1 MSDNKKDTLKGE
13 LLAHGADNYLHDPN
27 KSMNYYAQIKKD
39 DGTIS
44 ERWGKDLEGVIKE
57 SGVQVGDTV
66 VLAELGKE
74 PVVVGDKTFNKTIWD
89 LQRYEPVLDLP
100 NVIEH
105 DTEREQ
111 EKTGV
116 LDKTKENEHD
126 DPSTPNQAK
135 KVPDLSEFDFELP
148 DNIKNN
154 YFGIVKNRYLLD
166 QKTNYYDKDDKNQV
180 NIAFEDRNKS
190 LHTSRQD
197 EKTIYAMLDMAQA
210 KNWTAIKLKGTDEF
224 KQKAWLEASLR
235 GIEVKGYE
243 PNEKDLAELKA
254 RQAERTTNEVGMTAQ
269 KAPEPKQETEAE
281 KEQSKPQQTPPT
293 HTPTG
298 QETIYGQLQKPMD
311 NQAYLDRIGLNFGGT
326 NVDRYAKNSDEVV
339 EKAQD
344 FVGKEL
350 TNIHSGI
357 KGVISNSNIKK
368 MISGSASD
376 KSVNA
381 EIHRVASANAD
392 KLFENSVFAWQYQD
406 RNNDSNFIAI
416 HRAIAPLKF
425 NDEIYFA
432 KLTVKELAR
441 ERGNKI
447 YSIEAVEVEQGKSPI
462 PDMMSVDQDKQ
473 GFTEHRPN
481 GALIDIIVKNAQEY
495 NRENQKNV
503 DDLQDYNKDQL
514 QDEPQQTPP
523 TQEQDNQGVNFDFL
537 NENAL
542 NEPQQPPAS
551 AMSDRDY
558 TDEEMALYEQQ
569 QLAKWE
575 AERLSLYEQ
584 NEHTYTDED
593 MERYEQQVYDQWEN
607 NQLAEQTP
615 PTQAEPLDIG
625 VQTQEQSHVQND
637 RFTFEAMTAEDVGIS
652 ESEYLRQATHI
663 TDRETGEHYII
674 GNYDFEHDGNVHNGV
689 IAEYYTD
696 EQALAERDDNALI
709 GGERIFSKL
718 GIHDKG
724 LVNHIEGDSR
734 LTAEQLDKAVSLE
747 TLKNTVSNQPIMP
760 NKEFELVSESVK
772 QAEFDSRELAL
783 AQTAMLRNYDVS
795 WDRLDQHEKYERL
808 ASSVGEYKI
817 DEQKYNQFIDNLQ
830 RNINQDLSYL
840 KYETKEINQELTPQ
854 KSAADIKK
862 DIRQIFQ
869 TGYKDGSIK
878 SRDELVEVLKERGF
892 EVKEN
897 DKSIR
902 VSLPNSDQAV
912 NLKGEVFTKGYDAIK
927 SLKERLEPETLKQ
940 TYPTLTDSDIVHVTA
955 YKNKLFDGNRDM
967 QTPKALQASLV
978 RLEDSVKDMAKG
990 KDVNLP
996 DLPVNEIKPD
1006 IEVRT
1011 TDNHDKSRQV

>member
-1 MSDNKKDTLKGE
+1 MSDNNKKPVVKGE
-13 LLAHGADNYLHDPN
+13 LLSYGFAPYQDDPTQRQSYFVEIKHDNGI
-27 KSMNYYAQIKKD
+27 AKK
-39 DGTIS
+39 
-44 ERWGKDLEGVIKE
+44 EWGVDLERALNE
-57 SGVQVGDTV
+57 SNVQIGDTV
-66 VLAELGKE
+66 ILNNLGRQ
-74 PVVVGDKTFNKTIWD
+74 PVNIPDPQDETKTKTVTKNLWEMEK
-89 LQRYEPVLDLP
+89 YEPVLDLP

-111 EKTGV
+111 QQAVAT
-116 LDKTKENEHD
+116 DKTKENEED
-126 DPSTPNQAK
+126 VPNQPKKTPN
-135 KVPDLSEFDFELP
+135 LSDFEFELP
-148 DNIKNN
+148 SNIKNN
-154 YFGIVKNRYLLD
+154 YIAIVKNRHLSD
-166 QKTNYYDKDDKNQV
+166 QKINYYDKDDKDQV

-197 EKTIYAMLDMAQA
+197 EKTIYAMLDMAQS
-210 KNWTAIKLKGTDEF
+210 KGWSDIKLKGTEEF

-235 GIEVKGYE
+235 GIGVKGYE
-243 PNEKDLAELKA
+243 PNEKDLAEL
-254 RQAERTTNEVGMTAQ
+254 QAKQQARTTNQVEMTAQ
-269 KAPEPKQETEAE
+269 KPLETN
-281 KEQSKPQQTPPT
+281 QQ
-293 HTPTG
+293 
-298 QETIYGQLQKPMD
+298 
-311 NQAYLDRIGLNFGGT
+311 
-326 NVDRYAKNSDEVV
+326 AK
-339 EKAQD
+339 
-344 FVGKEL
+344 VG
-350 TNIHSGI
+350 
-357 KGVISNSNIKK
+357 
-368 MISGSASD
+368 
-376 KSVNA
+376 
-381 EIHRVASANAD
+381 
-392 KLFENSVFAWQYQD
+392 
-406 RNNDSNFIAI
+406 
-416 HRAIAPLKF
+416 
-425 NDEIYFA
+425 
-432 KLTVKELAR
+432 
-441 ERGNKI
+441 
-447 YSIEAVEVEQGKSPI
+447 
-462 PDMMSVDQDKQ
+462 
-473 GFTEHRPN
+473 
-481 GALIDIIVKNAQEY
+481 
-495 NRENQKNV
+495 ENQ
-503 DDLQDYNKDQL
+503 
-514 QDEPQQTPP
+514 PQQTPP

-542 NEPQQPPAS
+542 NEPQQPPAP

-637 RFTFEAMTAEDVGIS
+637 RFTFEAMTAEDVGIG

-689 IAEYYTD
+689 ITEYYTD

-795 WDRLDQHEKYERL
+795 WDRLDQHEKYKRL

-840 KYETKEINQELTPQ
+840 KYETKEINQEPTPQ
-854 KSAADIKK
+854 KSAEDIKK

-955 YKNKLFDGNRDM
+955 YKNKLFDSNRDM

>member
-1 MSDNKKDTLKGE
+1 MSDNNKKPVVKGE
-13 LLAHGADNYLHDPN
+13 LLSYGFAPYQDDPTQRQSYFVEIKHDNGI
-27 KSMNYYAQIKKD
+27 AKK
-39 DGTIS
+39 
-44 ERWGKDLEGVIKE
+44 EWGVDLERALNE
-57 SGVQVGDTV
+57 SNVQIGDTV
-66 VLAELGKE
+66 ILNNLGRQ
-74 PVVVGDKTFNKTIWD
+74 PVNIPDPQDETKTKTVTKNLWEMEK
-89 LQRYEPVLDLP
+89 YEPVLDLP

-111 EKTGV
+111 QQAVAT
-116 LDKTKENEHD
+116 DKTKENEED
-126 DPSTPNQAK
+126 VPNQPKKTPN
-135 KVPDLSEFDFELP
+135 LSDFEFELP
-148 DNIKNN
+148 SNIKNN
-154 YFGIVKNRYLLD
+154 YIAIVKNRHLLD
-166 QKTNYYDKDDKNQV
+166 QKINYYDKDDKDQV

-197 EKTIYAMLDMAQA
+197 EKTIYAMLDMAQS
-210 KNWTAIKLKGTDEF
+210 KGWSDIKLKGTEEF

-235 GIEVKGYE
+235 GIGVKGYE
-243 PNEKDLAELKA
+243 PNEKDLAEL
-254 RQAERTTNEVGMTAQ
+254 QAKQQARTTNQVEMTAQ
-269 KAPEPKQETEAE
+269 KPLETN
-281 KEQSKPQQTPPT
+281 QQ
-293 HTPTG
+293 
-298 QETIYGQLQKPMD
+298 
-311 NQAYLDRIGLNFGGT
+311 
-326 NVDRYAKNSDEVV
+326 AK
-339 EKAQD
+339 
-344 FVGKEL
+344 VG
-350 TNIHSGI
+350 
-357 KGVISNSNIKK
+357 
-368 MISGSASD
+368 
-376 KSVNA
+376 
-381 EIHRVASANAD
+381 
-392 KLFENSVFAWQYQD
+392 
-406 RNNDSNFIAI
+406 
-416 HRAIAPLKF
+416 
-425 NDEIYFA
+425 
-432 KLTVKELAR
+432 
-441 ERGNKI
+441 
-447 YSIEAVEVEQGKSPI
+447 
-462 PDMMSVDQDKQ
+462 
-473 GFTEHRPN
+473 
-481 GALIDIIVKNAQEY
+481 
-495 NRENQKNV
+495 ENQ
-503 DDLQDYNKDQL
+503 
-514 QDEPQQTPP
+514 PQQTPP

-542 NEPQQPPAS
+542 NEPQQPPAP

-637 RFTFEAMTAEDVGIS
+637 RFTFEAMTAEDVGIG

-689 IAEYYTD
+689 ITEYYTD

-840 KYETKEINQELTPQ
+840 KYETKEINQEPTPQ
-854 KSAADIKK
+854 KSAEDIKK

-955 YKNKLFDGNRDM
+955 YKNKLFDSNRDM
-967 QTPKALQASLV
+967 QTPKVLQASLV
-978 RLEDSVKDMAKG
+978 RLEDSIKDMAKG

>member
-1 MSDNKKDTLKGE
+1 MSDNNKKPVVKGE
-13 LLAHGADNYLHDPN
+13 LLSYGFAPYQDNPTQRQSYFVEIKHDN
-27 KSMNYYAQIKKD
+27 GIAKK
-39 DGTIS
+39 
-44 ERWGKDLEGVIKE
+44 EWGVDLERALNESNVQIGETVILNNLGRQPVNIPDPQDETKTK
-57 SGVQVGDTV
+57 TV
-66 VLAELGKE
+66 TKNLWEVEK
-74 PVVVGDKTFNKTIWD
+74 
-89 LQRYEPVLDLP
+89 YEPVLDLP

-111 EKTGV
+111 AKAGV
-116 LDKTKENEHD
+116 LDKTKENEQG
-126 DPSTPNQAK
+126 DPSMPNQAK

-210 KNWTAIKLKGTDEF
+210 KNWTAIKLKGTEEF

-293 HTPTG
+293 HTPKG

-311 NQAYLDRIGLNFGGT
+311 NQTYLDRIGLNFDG
-326 NVDRYAKNSDEVV
+326 AKVQRQAVNRQE
-339 EKAQD
+339 AQEQASN
-344 FVGKEL
+344 FAGQEL
-350 TNIHSGI
+350 INTHSGVRA
-357 KGVISNSNIKK
+357 VISNKNISK
-368 MISGSASD
+368 MASGKAFE
-376 KSVNA
+376 KSVNEQA
-381 EIHRVASANAD
+381 HWVAVANAD

-406 RNNDSNFIAI
+406 RNEDINIDAI
-416 HRAIAPLKF
+416 HRAIAPMKF
-425 NDEIYFA
+425 NDEIYIA
-432 KLTVKELAR
+432 KLTIKELAR
-441 ERGNKI
+441 GEGNRV
-447 YSIEAVEVEQGKSPI
+447 YSVEAVDIEQSKSPI
-462 PDMMSVDQDKQ
+462 PIMTHADQDKQ
-473 GFTEHRPN
+473 GFTQHRSN

-503 DDLQDYNKDQL
+503 DDLQNYNKDQL
-514 QDEPQQTPP
+514 Q
-523 TQEQDNQGVNFDFL
+523 
-537 NENAL
+537 
-542 NEPQQPPAS
+542 NEPQQ
-551 AMSDRDY
+551 R
-558 TDEEMALYEQQ
+558 
-569 QLAKWE
+569 
-575 AERLSLYEQ
+575 
-584 NEHTYTDED
+584 
-593 MERYEQQVYDQWEN
+593 
-607 NQLAEQTP
+607 P

-637 RFTFEAMTAEDVGIS
+637 RFTFEVMTAEDVGIG

-674 GNYDFEHDGNVHNGV
+674 GNYDFEHDGNVHNGI

-734 LTAEQLDKAVSLE
+734 LTAEQMDKAVSLE

-760 NKEFELVSESVK
+760 NKEFELVSESAK

-840 KYETKEINQELTPQ
+840 KYETKEINQEPTPQ
-854 KSAADIKK
+854 KSAEDIKK

-955 YKNKLFDGNRDM
+955 YKNKLFDSNRDM

>member
-1 MSDNKKDTLKGE
+1 MSDNNKKPVVKGE
-13 LLAHGADNYLHDPN
+13 LLSYGFAPYQDDPTQRQSYFVEIKHDNGI
-27 KSMNYYAQIKKD
+27 AKK
-39 DGTIS
+39 
-44 ERWGKDLEGVIKE
+44 EWGVDLERALNE
-57 SGVQVGDTV
+57 SNVQIGDTV
-66 VLAELGKE
+66 ILNNLGRQ
-74 PVVVGDKTFNKTIWD
+74 PVNIPDPQDETKTKTVTKNLWEMEK
-89 LQRYEPVLDLP
+89 YEPVLDLP

-111 EKTGV
+111 QQAVAT
-116 LDKTKENEHD
+116 DKTKENEED
-126 DPSTPNQAK
+126 VPNQPKKTPN
-135 KVPDLSEFDFELP
+135 LSDFEFELP
-148 DNIKNN
+148 SNIKNN
-154 YFGIVKNRYLLD
+154 YIAIVKNRHLSD
-166 QKTNYYDKDDKNQV
+166 QKINYYDKDDKDQV

-197 EKTIYAMLDMAQA
+197 EKTIYAMLDMAQS
-210 KNWTAIKLKGTDEF
+210 KGWSDIKLKGTEEF

-235 GIEVKGYE
+235 GIGVKGYE
-243 PNEKDLAELKA
+243 PNEKDLAEL
-254 RQAERTTNEVGMTAQ
+254 QAKQQARTTNQVEMTAQ
-269 KAPEPKQETEAE
+269 KPLETN
-281 KEQSKPQQTPPT
+281 QQ
-293 HTPTG
+293 
-298 QETIYGQLQKPMD
+298 
-311 NQAYLDRIGLNFGGT
+311 
-326 NVDRYAKNSDEVV
+326 AK
-339 EKAQD
+339 
-344 FVGKEL
+344 VG
-350 TNIHSGI
+350 
-357 KGVISNSNIKK
+357 
-368 MISGSASD
+368 
-376 KSVNA
+376 
-381 EIHRVASANAD
+381 
-392 KLFENSVFAWQYQD
+392 
-406 RNNDSNFIAI
+406 
-416 HRAIAPLKF
+416 
-425 NDEIYFA
+425 
-432 KLTVKELAR
+432 
-441 ERGNKI
+441 
-447 YSIEAVEVEQGKSPI
+447 
-462 PDMMSVDQDKQ
+462 
-473 GFTEHRPN
+473 
-481 GALIDIIVKNAQEY
+481 
-495 NRENQKNV
+495 ENQ
-503 DDLQDYNKDQL
+503 
-514 QDEPQQTPP
+514 PQQTPP

-542 NEPQQPPAS
+542 NEPQQPPAP

-637 RFTFEAMTAEDVGIS
+637 RFTFEAMTAEDVGIG

-689 IAEYYTD
+689 ITEYYTD

-840 KYETKEINQELTPQ
+840 KYETKEINQEPTPQ
-854 KSAADIKK
+854 KSAEDIKK

-955 YKNKLFDGNRDM
+955 YKNKLFDSNRDM
-967 QTPKALQASLV
+967 QTPKVLQASLV
-978 RLEDSVKDMAKG
+978 RLEDSIKDMAKG

>member
-1 MSDNKKDTLKGE
+1 MSDNNKKPVVKGE
-13 LLAHGADNYLHDPN
+13 LLSYGFAPYQDDPTQRQSYFVEIKHDNGI
-27 KSMNYYAQIKKD
+27 AKK
-39 DGTIS
+39 
-44 ERWGKDLEGVIKE
+44 EWGVDLERALNE
-57 SGVQVGDTV
+57 SNVQIGDTV
-66 VLAELGKE
+66 ILNNLGRQ
-74 PVVVGDKTFNKTIWD
+74 PVNIPDPQDETKTKTVTKNLWEMEK
-89 LQRYEPVLDLP
+89 YEPVLDLP

-111 EKTGV
+111 QQAVAT
-116 LDKTKENEHD
+116 DKTKENEED
-126 DPSTPNQAK
+126 VPNQPKKTPN
-135 KVPDLSEFDFELP
+135 LSDFEFELP
-148 DNIKNN
+148 SNIKNN
-154 YFGIVKNRYLLD
+154 YIAIVKNRHLSD
-166 QKTNYYDKDDKNQV
+166 QKINYYDKDDKDQV

-197 EKTIYAMLDMAQA
+197 EKTIYAMLDMAQS
-210 KNWTAIKLKGTDEF
+210 KGWSDIKLKGTEEF

-235 GIEVKGYE
+235 GIGVKGYE
-243 PNEKDLAELKA
+243 PNEKDLAEL
-254 RQAERTTNEVGMTAQ
+254 QAKQQARTTNQVEMTAQ
-269 KAPEPKQETEAE
+269 KPLETN
-281 KEQSKPQQTPPT
+281 QQ
-293 HTPTG
+293 
-298 QETIYGQLQKPMD
+298 
-311 NQAYLDRIGLNFGGT
+311 
-326 NVDRYAKNSDEVV
+326 AK
-339 EKAQD
+339 
-344 FVGKEL
+344 VG
-350 TNIHSGI
+350 
-357 KGVISNSNIKK
+357 
-368 MISGSASD
+368 
-376 KSVNA
+376 
-381 EIHRVASANAD
+381 
-392 KLFENSVFAWQYQD
+392 
-406 RNNDSNFIAI
+406 
-416 HRAIAPLKF
+416 
-425 NDEIYFA
+425 
-432 KLTVKELAR
+432 
-441 ERGNKI
+441 
-447 YSIEAVEVEQGKSPI
+447 
-462 PDMMSVDQDKQ
+462 
-473 GFTEHRPN
+473 
-481 GALIDIIVKNAQEY
+481 
-495 NRENQKNV
+495 ENQ
-503 DDLQDYNKDQL
+503 
-514 QDEPQQTPP
+514 PQQTPP

-542 NEPQQPPAS
+542 NEPQQPPAP

-637 RFTFEAMTAEDVGIS
+637 RFTFEAMTAEDVGIG

-689 IAEYYTD
+689 ITEYYTD

-760 NKEFELVSESVK
+760 NKEFELVSESIK

-840 KYETKEINQELTPQ
+840 KYETKEINQEPTPQ
-854 KSAADIKK
+854 KSAEDIKK

-955 YKNKLFDGNRDM
+955 YKNKLFDSNRDM
-967 QTPKALQASLV
+967 QTPKVLQASLV
-978 RLEDSVKDMAKG
+978 RLEDSIKDMAKG

-1011 TDNHDKSRQV
+1011 TDNHDKIRQV

>member
-1 MSDNKKDTLKGE
+1 MSDNNKKPVVKGE
-13 LLAHGADNYLHDPN
+13 LLSYGFAPYQDDPTQRQSYFVEIKHDNGI
-27 KSMNYYAQIKKD
+27 AKK
-39 DGTIS
+39 
-44 ERWGKDLEGVIKE
+44 EWGVDLERALNE
-57 SGVQVGDTV
+57 SNVQIGDTV
-66 VLAELGKE
+66 ILNNLGRQ
-74 PVVVGDKTFNKTIWD
+74 PVNIPDPQDETKTKTVTKNLWEMEK
-89 LQRYEPVLDLP
+89 YEPVLDLP

-111 EKTGV
+111 QQAVAT
-116 LDKTKENEHD
+116 DKTKENEED
-126 DPSTPNQAK
+126 VPNQPKKTPN
-135 KVPDLSEFDFELP
+135 LSDFEFELP
-148 DNIKNN
+148 SNIKNN
-154 YFGIVKNRYLLD
+154 YIAIVKNRHLSD
-166 QKTNYYDKDDKNQV
+166 QKINYYDKDDKDQV

-197 EKTIYAMLDMAQA
+197 EKTIYAMLDMAQS
-210 KNWTAIKLKGTDEF
+210 KGWSDIKLKGTEEF

-235 GIEVKGYE
+235 GIGVKGYE
-243 PNEKDLAELKA
+243 PNEKDLAEL
-254 RQAERTTNEVGMTAQ
+254 QAKQQARTTNQVEMTAQ
-269 KAPEPKQETEAE
+269 KPLETN
-281 KEQSKPQQTPPT
+281 QQ
-293 HTPTG
+293 
-298 QETIYGQLQKPMD
+298 
-311 NQAYLDRIGLNFGGT
+311 
-326 NVDRYAKNSDEVV
+326 AK
-339 EKAQD
+339 
-344 FVGKEL
+344 VG
-350 TNIHSGI
+350 
-357 KGVISNSNIKK
+357 
-368 MISGSASD
+368 
-376 KSVNA
+376 
-381 EIHRVASANAD
+381 
-392 KLFENSVFAWQYQD
+392 
-406 RNNDSNFIAI
+406 
-416 HRAIAPLKF
+416 
-425 NDEIYFA
+425 
-432 KLTVKELAR
+432 
-441 ERGNKI
+441 
-447 YSIEAVEVEQGKSPI
+447 
-462 PDMMSVDQDKQ
+462 
-473 GFTEHRPN
+473 
-481 GALIDIIVKNAQEY
+481 
-495 NRENQKNV
+495 ENQ
-503 DDLQDYNKDQL
+503 
-514 QDEPQQTPP
+514 PQQTPP

-542 NEPQQPPAS
+542 NEPQQPPAP

-637 RFTFEAMTAEDVGIS
+637 RFTFEAMTAEDVGIG

-689 IAEYYTD
+689 ITEYYTD

-795 WDRLDQHEKYERL
+795 WDRLDQHEKYKRL

-840 KYETKEINQELTPQ
+840 KYETKEINQEPTPQ
-854 KSAADIKK
+854 KSAEDIKK
-862 DIRQIFQ
+862 YIRQIFQ

-955 YKNKLFDGNRDM
+955 YKNKLFDSNRDM

>member
-1 MSDNKKDTLKGE
+1 MSDNNKKPVVKGE
-13 LLAHGADNYLHDPN
+13 LLSYGFAPYQDNPTQRQSYFVEIKHDN
-27 KSMNYYAQIKKD
+27 GIAKK
-39 DGTIS
+39 
-44 ERWGKDLEGVIKE
+44 EWGVDLERALNESNVQIGETVILNNLGRQPVNIPDPQDETKTK
-57 SGVQVGDTV
+57 TV
-66 VLAELGKE
+66 TKNLWEVEK
-74 PVVVGDKTFNKTIWD
+74 
-89 LQRYEPVLDLP
+89 YEPVLDLP

-111 EKTGV
+111 AKAGV
-116 LDKTKENEHD
+116 LDKTKENEQG
-126 DPSTPNQAK
+126 DPSMPNQAK

-210 KNWTAIKLKGTDEF
+210 KNWTAIKLKGTEEF

-235 GIEVKGYE
+235 GIGVKGYE
-243 PNEKDLAELKA
+243 PNEKDLAELQAK
-254 RQAERTTNEVGMTAQ
+254 QAERTTNQVEMTTQ
-269 KAPEPKQETEAE
+269 KAPEPTQQAETVGTQIQE
-281 KEQSKPQQTPPT
+281 
-293 HTPTG
+293 
-298 QETIYGQLQKPMD
+298 QKPVVLD
-311 NQAYLDRIGLNFGGT
+311 ILAYHTFDSQKQDKAYLERVGADFTGVVMERTASNF
-326 NVDRYAKNSDEVV
+326 NEVKENAKN
-339 EKAQD
+339 
-344 FVGKEL
+344 FTGREL
-350 TNIHSGI
+350 TNFHSGI
-357 KGVISNSNIKK
+357 TAVVSRNALDK
-368 MISGSASD
+368 MLSD
-376 KSVNA
+376 KAYIKSANVN
-381 EIHRVASANAD
+381 IHRIAVSNAD
-392 KLFENSVFAWQYQD
+392 KLFENAVFGWQSDDKNQD
-406 RNNDSNFIAI
+406 RNTNAV
-416 HRAIAPLKF
+416 HRAIAPLKI
-425 NDEIYFA
+425 DDAIYIA
-432 KLTVKELAR
+432 KLTIKEFAN
-441 ERGNKI
+441 EADGNRF
-447 YSIEAVEVEQGKSPI
+447 YSIEAVELEDGKSPI
-462 PDMMSVDQDKQ
+462 PEMVADDIKYNARTD
-473 GFTEHRPN
+473 RLN
-481 GALIDIIVKNAQEY
+481 GALIDIIVQKAQEY
-495 NRENQKNV
+495 NRQNQKNI
-503 DDLQDYNKDQL
+503 DDLQNYNKDQL
-514 QDEPQQTPP
+514 QDEPQ
-523 TQEQDNQGVNFDFL
+523 
-537 NENAL
+537 
-542 NEPQQPPAS
+542 
-551 AMSDRDY
+551 
-558 TDEEMALYEQQ
+558 
-569 QLAKWE
+569 
-575 AERLSLYEQ
+575 
-584 NEHTYTDED
+584 
-593 MERYEQQVYDQWEN
+593 
-607 NQLAEQTP
+607 QTP

-637 RFTFEAMTAEDVGIS
+637 RFTFEVMTAEDVGIG

-760 NKEFELVSESVK
+760 NKEFELVSESAK

-840 KYETKEINQELTPQ
+840 KYETKEINQEPTPQ
-854 KSAADIKK
+854 KSAEDIKK

-955 YKNKLFDGNRDM
+955 YKNKLFDSNRDM

>member
-1 MSDNKKDTLKGE
+1 MSDNNKKPVVKGE
-13 LLAHGADNYLHDPN
+13 LLSYGFAPYQDDPTQRQSYFVEIKHDNGI
-27 KSMNYYAQIKKD
+27 AKK
-39 DGTIS
+39 
-44 ERWGKDLEGVIKE
+44 EWGVDLERALNE
-57 SGVQVGDTV
+57 SNVQIGDTV
-66 VLAELGKE
+66 ILNNLGRQ
-74 PVVVGDKTFNKTIWD
+74 PVNIPDPQDETKTKTVTKNLWEMEK
-89 LQRYEPVLDLP
+89 YEPVLDLP

-111 EKTGV
+111 QQAVAT
-116 LDKTKENEHD
+116 DKTKENEED
-126 DPSTPNQAK
+126 VPNQPKKTPN
-135 KVPDLSEFDFELP
+135 LSDFEFELP
-148 DNIKNN
+148 SNIKNN
-154 YFGIVKNRYLLD
+154 YIAIVKNRHLSD
-166 QKTNYYDKDDKNQV
+166 QKINYYDKDDKDQV

-197 EKTIYAMLDMAQA
+197 EKTIYAMLDMAQS
-210 KNWTAIKLKGTDEF
+210 KGWSDIKLKGTEEF

-235 GIEVKGYE
+235 GIGVKGYE
-243 PNEKDLAELKA
+243 PNEKDLAEL
-254 RQAERTTNEVGMTAQ
+254 QAKQQARTTNQVEMTAQ
-269 KAPEPKQETEAE
+269 KPLETN
-281 KEQSKPQQTPPT
+281 QQ
-293 HTPTG
+293 
-298 QETIYGQLQKPMD
+298 
-311 NQAYLDRIGLNFGGT
+311 
-326 NVDRYAKNSDEVV
+326 AK
-339 EKAQD
+339 
-344 FVGKEL
+344 VG
-350 TNIHSGI
+350 
-357 KGVISNSNIKK
+357 
-368 MISGSASD
+368 
-376 KSVNA
+376 
-381 EIHRVASANAD
+381 
-392 KLFENSVFAWQYQD
+392 
-406 RNNDSNFIAI
+406 
-416 HRAIAPLKF
+416 
-425 NDEIYFA
+425 
-432 KLTVKELAR
+432 
-441 ERGNKI
+441 
-447 YSIEAVEVEQGKSPI
+447 
-462 PDMMSVDQDKQ
+462 
-473 GFTEHRPN
+473 
-481 GALIDIIVKNAQEY
+481 
-495 NRENQKNV
+495 ENQ
-503 DDLQDYNKDQL
+503 
-514 QDEPQQTPP
+514 PQQTPP

-542 NEPQQPPAS
+542 NEPQQPPAP

-637 RFTFEAMTAEDVGIS
+637 RFTFEAMTAEDVGIG

-689 IAEYYTD
+689 ITEYYTD

-795 WDRLDQHEKYERL
+795 WDRLDQHEKYKRL

-840 KYETKEINQELTPQ
+840 KYETKEINQEPTPQ
-854 KSAADIKK
+854 KSAEYIKK

-955 YKNKLFDGNRDM
+955 YKNKLFDSNRDM

>member
-1 MSDNKKDTLKGE
+1 MSDNNKKPVVKGE
-13 LLAHGADNYLHDPN
+13 LLSYGFAPYQDDPTQRQSYFVEIKHDNGI
-27 KSMNYYAQIKKD
+27 AKK
-39 DGTIS
+39 
-44 ERWGKDLEGVIKE
+44 EWGVDLERALNE
-57 SGVQVGDTV
+57 SNVQIGDTV
-66 VLAELGKE
+66 ILNNLGRQ
-74 PVVVGDKTFNKTIWD
+74 PVNIPDPQDETKTKTVTKNLWEMEK
-89 LQRYEPVLDLP
+89 YEPVLDLP

-111 EKTGV
+111 QQAVAT
-116 LDKTKENEHD
+116 DKTKENEED
-126 DPSTPNQAK
+126 VPNQPKKTPN
-135 KVPDLSEFDFELP
+135 LSDFEFELP
-148 DNIKNN
+148 SNIKNN
-154 YFGIVKNRYLLD
+154 YIAIVKNRHLSD
-166 QKTNYYDKDDKNQV
+166 QKINYYDKDDKDQV

-197 EKTIYAMLDMAQA
+197 EKTIYAMLDMAQS
-210 KNWTAIKLKGTDEF
+210 KGWSDIKLKGTEEF

-235 GIEVKGYE
+235 GIGVKGYE
-243 PNEKDLAELKA
+243 PNEKDLAEL
-254 RQAERTTNEVGMTAQ
+254 QAKQQARTTNQVEMTAQ
-269 KAPEPKQETEAE
+269 KPLETN
-281 KEQSKPQQTPPT
+281 QQ
-293 HTPTG
+293 
-298 QETIYGQLQKPMD
+298 
-311 NQAYLDRIGLNFGGT
+311 
-326 NVDRYAKNSDEVV
+326 AK
-339 EKAQD
+339 
-344 FVGKEL
+344 VG
-350 TNIHSGI
+350 
-357 KGVISNSNIKK
+357 
-368 MISGSASD
+368 
-376 KSVNA
+376 
-381 EIHRVASANAD
+381 
-392 KLFENSVFAWQYQD
+392 
-406 RNNDSNFIAI
+406 
-416 HRAIAPLKF
+416 
-425 NDEIYFA
+425 
-432 KLTVKELAR
+432 
-441 ERGNKI
+441 
-447 YSIEAVEVEQGKSPI
+447 
-462 PDMMSVDQDKQ
+462 
-473 GFTEHRPN
+473 
-481 GALIDIIVKNAQEY
+481 
-495 NRENQKNV
+495 ENQ
-503 DDLQDYNKDQL
+503 
-514 QDEPQQTPP
+514 PQQTPP

-542 NEPQQPPAS
+542 NEPQQPPAP

-637 RFTFEAMTAEDVGIS
+637 RFTFEAMTAEDVGIG

-689 IAEYYTD
+689 ITEYYTD

-840 KYETKEINQELTPQ
+840 KYETKEINQEPTPQ
-854 KSAADIKK
+854 KSAEDIKK

-978 RLEDSVKDMAKG
+978 RLEDSIKDMAKG

>member
-1 MSDNKKDTLKGE
+1 MSDNNKKPVVKGE
-13 LLAHGADNYLHDPN
+13 LLSYGFGPYQDDPTQRQSYFVEIKHDNGI
-27 KSMNYYAQIKKD
+27 AKK
-39 DGTIS
+39 
-44 ERWGKDLEGVIKE
+44 EWGVDLERALNE
-57 SGVQVGDTV
+57 SNVQIGDTV
-66 VLAELGKE
+66 ILNNLGRQ
-74 PVVVGDKTFNKTIWD
+74 PVNIPDPQDETKTKTVTKNLWEMEK
-89 LQRYEPVLDLP
+89 YEPVLDLP

-111 EKTGV
+111 QQAVAT
-116 LDKTKENEHD
+116 DKTKENEED
-126 DPSTPNQAK
+126 VPNQPKKTPN
-135 KVPDLSEFDFELP
+135 LSDFEFELP
-148 DNIKNN
+148 SNIKNN
-154 YFGIVKNRYLLD
+154 YIAIVKNRHLSD
-166 QKTNYYDKDDKNQV
+166 QKINYYDKDDKDQV

-197 EKTIYAMLDMAQA
+197 EKTIYAMLDMAQS
-210 KNWTAIKLKGTDEF
+210 KGWSDIKLKGTEEF

-235 GIEVKGYE
+235 GIGVKGYE
-243 PNEKDLAELKA
+243 PNEKDLAEL
-254 RQAERTTNEVGMTAQ
+254 QAKQQARTTNQVEMTAQ
-269 KAPEPKQETEAE
+269 KPLETN
-281 KEQSKPQQTPPT
+281 QQ
-293 HTPTG
+293 
-298 QETIYGQLQKPMD
+298 
-311 NQAYLDRIGLNFGGT
+311 
-326 NVDRYAKNSDEVV
+326 AK
-339 EKAQD
+339 
-344 FVGKEL
+344 VG
-350 TNIHSGI
+350 
-357 KGVISNSNIKK
+357 
-368 MISGSASD
+368 
-376 KSVNA
+376 
-381 EIHRVASANAD
+381 
-392 KLFENSVFAWQYQD
+392 
-406 RNNDSNFIAI
+406 
-416 HRAIAPLKF
+416 
-425 NDEIYFA
+425 
-432 KLTVKELAR
+432 
-441 ERGNKI
+441 
-447 YSIEAVEVEQGKSPI
+447 
-462 PDMMSVDQDKQ
+462 
-473 GFTEHRPN
+473 
-481 GALIDIIVKNAQEY
+481 
-495 NRENQKNV
+495 ENQ
-503 DDLQDYNKDQL
+503 
-514 QDEPQQTPP
+514 PQQTPP

-542 NEPQQPPAS
+542 NEPQQPPAP

-637 RFTFEAMTAEDVGIS
+637 RFTFEAMTAEDVGIG

-689 IAEYYTD
+689 ITEYYTD

-840 KYETKEINQELTPQ
+840 KYETKEINQEPTPQ
-854 KSAADIKK
+854 KSAEDIKK

-955 YKNKLFDGNRDM
+955 YKNKLFDSNRDM
-967 QTPKALQASLV
+967 QTPKVLQASLV
-978 RLEDSVKDMAKG
+978 RLEDSIKDMAKG

>member
-1 MSDNKKDTLKGE
+1 MSDNNKKPVVKGE
-13 LLAHGADNYLHDPN
+13 LLSYGFAPYQDDPTQRQSYFVEIKHDNGI
-27 KSMNYYAQIKKD
+27 AKK
-39 DGTIS
+39 
-44 ERWGKDLEGVIKE
+44 EWGVDLERALNE
-57 SGVQVGDTV
+57 SNVQIGDTV
-66 VLAELGKE
+66 ILNNLGRQ
-74 PVVVGDKTFNKTIWD
+74 PVNIPDPQDETKTKTVTKNLWEMEK
-89 LQRYEPVLDLP
+89 YEPVLDLP

-111 EKTGV
+111 QQAVAT
-116 LDKTKENEHD
+116 DKTKENEED
-126 DPSTPNQAK
+126 VPNQPKKTPN
-135 KVPDLSEFDFELP
+135 LSDFEFELP
-148 DNIKNN
+148 SNIKNN
-154 YFGIVKNRYLLD
+154 YIAIVKNRHLSD
-166 QKTNYYDKDDKNQV
+166 QKINYYDKDQV

-197 EKTIYAMLDMAQA
+197 EKTIYAMLDMAQS
-210 KNWTAIKLKGTDEF
+210 KGWSDIKLKGTEEF

-235 GIEVKGYE
+235 GIGVKGYE
-243 PNEKDLAELKA
+243 PNEKDLAEL
-254 RQAERTTNEVGMTAQ
+254 QAKQQARTTNQVEMTVQ
-269 KAPEPKQETEAE
+269 KVPEPTQQAEAVSIQMQKKEPVVLDIPAYHIFDSQKQD
-281 KEQSKPQQTPPT
+281 K
-293 HTPTG
+293 
-298 QETIYGQLQKPMD
+298 
-311 NQAYLDRIGLNFGGT
+311 AYLERVGADFTGVVMERTASNFDEVKE
-326 NVDRYAKNSDEVV
+326 NAKN
-339 EKAQD
+339 
-344 FVGKEL
+344 FTGREL
-350 TNIHSGI
+350 TNFHSGI
-357 KGVISNSNIKK
+357 TAVVSRNALDKMLSEKAYIK
-368 MISGSASD
+368 SAN
-376 KSVNA
+376 VN
-381 EIHRVASANAD
+381 IHRIAVSNAD
-392 KLFENSVFAWQYQD
+392 KLFENAVFGWQSDDKNQD
-406 RNNDSNFIAI
+406 RNTNAV
-416 HRAIAPLKF
+416 HRAIAPLKI
-425 NDEIYFA
+425 DDTIHIA
-432 KLTVKELAR
+432 KLTIKEFAN
-441 ERGNKI
+441 EVDGNRF
-447 YSIEAVEVEQGKSPI
+447 YSIEAVELEDEKNPI
-462 PDMMSVDQDKQ
+462 PEMVADDIKYNARTD
-473 GFTEHRPN
+473 RLN

-503 DDLQDYNKDQL
+503 DDLQNYNKDQL

-542 NEPQQPPAS
+542 NEPQQPPAP

-637 RFTFEAMTAEDVGIS
+637 RFTFEAMTAEDVGIG

-840 KYETKEINQELTPQ
+840 KYETKEINQEPIPQ
-854 KSAADIKK
+854 KSAEDIKK

-955 YKNKLFDGNRDM
+955 YKNKLFDSNRDM